1 MTTSA
6 VKYAVLSDEQPEPLY
21 RYLLTRMWDATLPV
35 MVWVMLNP
43 STADALVD
51 DPTILACMDFARRN
65 GFGGITVV
73 NLFAFRSPH
82 PKVMLAATDPIGP
95 DNDNHIHAELLT
107 AAHSG
112 GMIVA
117 AWGTGGAHLD
127 RDYEIV
133 RAVEGHG
140 LQMMCFG
147 KNKDGSP
154 KHPLARG
161 LHRIPRDTLPFPL
174 RSAA

>member
-1 MTTSA
+1 
-6 VKYAVLSDEQPEPLY
+6 
-21 RYLLTRMWDATLPV
+21 

-43 STADALVD
+43 STADAMVD
-51 DPTILACMDFARRN
+51 DPTILACIDFARRN
-65 GFGGITVV
+65 GFGSITVV

-82 PKVMLAATDPIGP
+82 PKVMLAAADPIGP
-95 DNDNHIHAELLT
+95 ENDRHIHAELLS
-107 AAHSG
+107 AAHSR

-140 LQMMCFG
+140 LEMMCFG
-147 KNKDGSP
+147 KTKDGHP

-161 LHRIPRDTLPFPL
+161 LHRIPRDTKPFPL
-174 RSAA
+174 REPA